1 MKPKMINF
9 EHVYGVAVH
18 KLQNPSYTA
27 REGGLRR
34 FVLLHNFLRKFESQD
49 DDVKKGE
56 AVWLDSVLDGL
67 VEEEDEDGG
76 YVFITTKSND
86 VFRPYN
92 EYNEYDE
99 YKEYNKYEYDYM
111 DLLHNNVEMEFEV
124 QVAED
129 IMIPQDINP
138 NEPNHF
144 DPNLFDPNL
153 FDPNHFDPS
162 LFDPTH
168 FDPTHFDPTHFDP
181 THFDPTHFDPTH
193 FDPTH
198 FDPGGVQRMEIDED
212 DEEDEDDE
220 DVDTPSNSL
229 IDSPIDSYGPHFE
242 KTRLL
247 SADNNINMLENA
259 YGTLSHEDFHPYWKD
274 NSIIA
279 LHL

>member
-1 MKPKMINF
+1 MDDTTHQTIVTKNHIQKIIPEMKPKMINF

-34 FVLLHNFLRKFESQD
+34 FVLLHNFLRKFESHD

-92 EYNEYDE
+92 EYNEYNE
-99 YKEYNKYEYDYM
+99 YKEYNKYDYDYM
-111 DLLHNNVEMEFEV
+111 DLLHNNVEMEIEV

-162 LFDPTH
+162 LFDPN
-168 FDPTHFDPTHFDP
+168 HFDP

-198 FDPGGVQRMEIDED
+198 FDPGG
-212 DEEDEDDE
+212 
-220 DVDTPSNSL
+220 
-229 IDSPIDSYGPHFE
+229 

>member
-1 MKPKMINF
+1 MTPKMINF
-9 EHVYGVAVH
+9 EHVYGVAVN

-49 DDVKKGE
+49 DDDVKKDE
-56 AVWLDSVLDGL
+56 ADWLNSVLDGL

-92 EYNEYDE
+92 EYSEYNE
-99 YKEYNKYEYDYM
+99 YKEYNKYHEYNEYNYM
-111 DLLHNNVEMEFEV
+111 DLLQNNVEMEFEV
-124 QVAED
+124 QVTED
-129 IMIPQDINP
+129 IMIPQDINS
-138 NEPNHF
+138 NEPTH
-144 DPNLFDPNL
+144 
-153 FDPNHFDPS
+153 
-162 LFDPTH
+162 FDPTH

-181 THFDPTHFDPTH
+181 THFDPRFDPTH